1 MDDTP
6 RTATLGFL
14 DELAE
19 VGAALSPPC
28 TSPSNVTSA
37 KLEIYREEFDVICAT
52 CNLNEPLLLSLLI
65 VARLSTVVE
74 LSEN

>member
-1 MDDTP
+1 MNDPP

-37 KLEIYREEFDVICAT
+37 KLEIYREELMSFVRHAI
-52 CNLNEPLLLSLLI
+52 
-65 VARLSTVVE
+65 
-74 LSEN
+74 